1 MRVLFY
7 VEPITEL
14 DTPTW
19 KAPWL
24 YFVNMMVTSIRR
36 DNPGAEFCCI
46 VGDGLED
53 TASNILQ
60 DCRVAVLHHTELV
73 PRFGKNALDTTIAW
87 YSAPS
92 PSALSDMA
100 ALIKSRLPD
109 ATYQPDACI
118 TFSSAPFLS
127 TAFPGTAVLHFE
139 LGLVSRY
146 PFPETAYLDPLGM
159 FNNSYPKQHQD
170 VLRGYSANASE
181 RMLVKGFREKYL
193 PLISANNPIADLIK
207 PMLAQ
212 YNASL
217 LLSLQFSQYYGY
229 DAHATYLDQY
239 DLLIHTLA
247 SVPPEIAIVVVE
259 HPQFP
264 IMKQETVQYLRS
276 RYSNFIWL
284 EQFRDLPSASQYLI
298 EYVDLV
304 ITVSSSVGLQTL
316 IWKKPLVVLGSSH
329 LDVIA
334 DAHTLEKVPQI
345 VGCPWPEYKENV
357 LAWHLS
363 RYTMPFDLLQHHRAL
378 TDRIKAAQHCVAT
391 DDYTSCFE
399 KPFAD
404 IEEIAK
410 AYSIKINNEAL
421 FTTME
426 AAALT
431 EPNQTA
437 LQNVARAQCSEVPT
451 GMDQPDSAPALQ
463 HTATTEAPSL
473 LKQILNSIQR

>member
-7 VEPITEL
+7 VEPITER

-19 KAPWL
+19 KTSWI
-24 YFVNMMVTSIRR
+24 YFVNMMATSIRR
-36 DNPGAEFCCI
+36 DNPSAEFWCI

-53 TASNILQ
+53 TAGKILQ
-60 DCRVAVLHHTELV
+60 NCQIAVLHHTELI
-73 PRFGKNALDTTIAW
+73 PRFGKSALDATISW

-109 ATYQPDACI
+109 AAYQPDVCI

-127 TAFPGTAVLHFE
+127 FAFPGTAVLHFE
-139 LGLVSRY
+139 LGLVSRH

-170 VLRGYSANASE
+170 ILRGYIAEASE
-181 RMLVKGFREKYL
+181 RRLVEGFRKKFL

-207 PMLAQ
+207 PALAQ
-212 YNASL
+212 YDASI

-229 DAHATYLDQY
+229 DAHATYPDQY
-239 DLLIHTLA
+239 DLLIQTLA
-247 SVPPEIAIVVVE
+247 SVPPEIAVVVVE

-276 RYSNFIWL
+276 RYPNFIWL
-284 EQFRDLPSASQYLI
+284 DEFRHLPSASQYLI

-316 IWKKPLVVLGSSH
+316 LWKKPLVVLGSSH

-334 DAHTLEKVPQI
+334 DANTLEQVPHI
-345 VGCPWPEYKENV
+345 IGRPWPDYKENV

-363 RYTMPFDLLQHHRAL
+363 RYTIPFDLLQHQQAL
-378 TDRIKAAQHCVAT
+378 TDRINAARHCVAT
-391 DDYTSCFE
+391 GDYADCFE

-404 IEEIAK
+404 IEAIAR
-410 AYSIKINNEAL
+410 AYSIELNNETSCTAVD
-421 FTTME
+421 
-426 AAALT
+426 AVLT
-431 EPNQTA
+431 ELSQA
-437 LQNVARAQCSEVPT
+437 LPDDIHTQRNDASKS
-451 GMDQPDSAPALQ
+451 MDQAVSAPVAPR
-463 HTATTEAPSL
+463 HTIATKAPGL
-473 LKQILNSIQR
+473 LKQILNSIKR